1 MGESKRE
8 TPLLDQ
14 DPVRKIPQGEVSK
27 KTTVEDLEST
37 DFVLGFTS
45 GEFSLR
51 GQAVAFGKKISF
63 GIRISLGEIFFYGRH
78 SVSSSRVCIGDK
90 RC

>member
-51 GQAVAFGKKISF
+51 GQAVAFGRRNLSE
-63 GIRISLGEIFFYGRH
+63 LE
-78 SVSSSRVCIGDK
+78 SR
-90 RC
+90 